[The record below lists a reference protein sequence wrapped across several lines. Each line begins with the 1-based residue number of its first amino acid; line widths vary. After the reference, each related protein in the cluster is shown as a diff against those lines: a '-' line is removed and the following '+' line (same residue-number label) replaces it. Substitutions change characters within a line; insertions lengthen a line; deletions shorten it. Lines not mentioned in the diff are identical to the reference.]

1 MKSSK
6 DLGVTMIIRFIVLRT
21 KKKFLVL
28 RTKKKFLLKLTFSKY
43 ILSKCKSSGT
53 NEKVYWPC

>member
-6 DLGVTMIIRFIVLRT
+6 DLGVTMIIRFI
-21 KKKFLVL
+21 VL